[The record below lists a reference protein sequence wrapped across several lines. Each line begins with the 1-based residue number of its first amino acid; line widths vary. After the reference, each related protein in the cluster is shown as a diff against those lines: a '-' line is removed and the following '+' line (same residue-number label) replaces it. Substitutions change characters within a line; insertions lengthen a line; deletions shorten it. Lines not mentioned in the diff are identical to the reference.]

1 MLGVSWAKK
10 SFITE
15 LKDHKFPFRTPERP
29 TSVHEHHIYVWES
42 TTYVNRTYS
51 RTYWFIYIDSRIDIL
66 YYYTQLV
73 LMNCTS
79 VYTTHINGIHTHTR
93 TLHFIYID
101 SCTDILY
108 YCTHLVQ
115 MDSTFVYTTVHIRLY
130 CKFVPTNESPSKIT
144 LMNRVDQS
152 QLRFLD
158 IPLPPLNH
166 SMLTTSFP

>member
-1 MLGVSWAKK
+1 MEIDIKFQISGHRKGPRPSTNTTSMYEK
-10 SFITE
+10 SN
-15 LKDHKFPFRTPERP
+15 
-29 TSVHEHHIYVWES
+29 
-42 TTYVNRTYS
+42 VNRAYS
-51 RTYWFIYIDSRIDIL
+51 RTYWFIYIDSHTDIL

-73 LMNCTS
+73 LMNSTS
-79 VYTTHINGIHTHTR
+79 VYTIHINRIHTHTDIA
-93 TLHFIYID
+93 FYID
-101 SCTDILY
+101 SCTYILY

-130 CKFVPTNESPSKIT
+130 CKFVPTNASPSKIT

>member
-1 MLGVSWAKK
+1 MFL
-10 SFITE
+10 TCYQ
-15 LKDHKFPFRTPERP
+15 LKINKNSKFPSTGKAHVRPRTPHQCKQDIL
-29 TSVHEHHIYVWES
+29 TDILV
-42 TTYVNRTYS
+42 
-51 RTYWFIYIDSRIDIL
+51 IYIDSHTDIL

-79 VYTTHINGIHTHTR
+79 VHTIHINGIHTHTDIV
-93 TLHFIYID
+93 LYID

-130 CKFVPTNESPSKIT
+130 CKFVPTNESPSMIT

-152 QLRFLD
+152 QLRFLGV
-158 IPLPPLNH
+158 PFP
-166 SMLTTSFP
+166 STTLLITAC